1 MGRLMSLTGWDIGGA
16 HLKAARL
23 NDDGRI
29 TAVVQVPCPLWQ
41 GMDQLDLAIDAAIAE
56 LGPPDRSA
64 VTMTGELSDLFADRA
79 DGVQRITEHMTQR
92 LGEHLI
98 LFGADPD
105 WSSPAEA
112 RTHAWAIASANWLAS
127 ARLVADRLPA
137 GLFVDVG
144 STTTDLIPLVDGDVR
159 SLGVT
164 DAERMAEEELL
175 YTGVVRTPV
184 MAIAGRVPFDG
195 AWLAPMAELYATAAD
210 EHRLLGVL
218 PEHADQHPAA
228 DGGEKTIPGSAR
240 RLLRMVGQDLD
251 ERTTEAARNLAEYL
265 AEIQLRTLY
274 DAAVRLISR
283 EALPGDVPVVGCGVG
298 RFMAQLLADRLDR
311 PYCNFAGVIDADVSV
326 ANQADDCAPAVAVAL
341 LAHQAQG
348 G

>member
-1 MGRLMSLTGWDIGGA
+1 MTLTGWDIGGA

-23 NDDGRI
+23 DDDGRI

-41 GMDQLDLAIDAAIAE
+41 GMDQLDRAVDAAMAE
-56 LGPPDRSA
+56 LGRTERSA
-64 VTMTGELSDLFADRA
+64 VTMTGELCDLFADRA
-79 DGVQRITEHMTQR
+79 DGVQRITDHMKER
-92 LGEHLI
+92 VGDRI
-98 LFGADPD
+98 MLFGADPT
-105 WSSPAEA
+105 WSAPSEA
-112 RTHAWAIASANWLAS
+112 GSQALSIASANWLAS

-144 STTTDLIPLVDGDVR
+144 STTIDLIPLVDGEVR

-184 MAIAGRVPFDG
+184 MAMAPRVPFDG
-195 AWLAPMAELYATAAD
+195 AWLAPMAELFATAAD
-210 EHRLLGVL
+210 VHRLLGVL

-228 DGGEKTIPGSAR
+228 DGGEKSVIGSAR

-251 ERTTEAARNLAEYL
+251 ERTMEAARHLAEYL
-265 AEIQLRTLY
+265 AENQLRTLY
-274 DAAVRLISR
+274 DAAARLISR
-283 EALPGDVPVVGCGVG
+283 EALPADVPVVGCGVG

-311 PYCNFAGVIDADVSV
+311 PYCNFAGVIDADVAV

-341 LAHQAQG
+341 LAHQAEAG
-348 G
+348 